1 MQNALC
7 LRYGNPCLFNRDDLG
22 IQVQLDRKV
31 LQVTQDKTV
40 VMVLQDPK
48 DLLVHR
54 YTLL

>member
-7 LRYGNPCLFNRDDLG
+7 LRYGNSCLFNRDDLG

-48 DLLVHR
+48 DLPVHR